1 MIIDVKVPQLP
12 ESISEATLASWKK
25 QEGNYVQ
32 RDENLIDLET
42 DKIVLELPAPQTG
55 ILTTI
60 LVENGA
66 TVTSGTVIARIDTA
80 AQARPAMSQNS
91 ESSSPEV
98 NDRDL
103 SLVMPSAARLATQ
116 LGINLSSVRGTG
128 RDGRILKE
136 DVLAASQHPPSQP
149 PKEAVSDVLH
159 EPEVPPS
166 FSVPPVPE
174 TTTYFTQHIPSLPPS
189 DLPPPDLP
197 PPDPSMVQNLPLPS
211 FEEPSLT
218 APPLQKEVFTAPE
231 EISSLPQDIPASP
244 PPLFTPLSAQS
255 DSPPRERREPM
266 SRMRQAI
273 AGRMVLS
280 QQTSALLTTFN
291 EVNMQPLLDLRA
303 KYKERFEKRH
313 GIKLG
318 IMSFFV
324 KAVVHALKTYPVVN
338 ARIDETDIVYTDYYD
353 IGVAVG
359 SARGLV
365 VPILRNA
372 DTLSLADI
380 EKQISDFS
388 LRAQDGRITLE
399 EMSGGTYTI
408 TNGGVFGSMMSTPIV
423 NPPQSAILGMHA
435 ITERAIVED
444 GKIVARPMMY
454 LAQSYDH
461 RLIDGREAVLSL
473 VAIKDIIEDPVRLLL
488 EI

>member
-1 MIIDVKVPQLP
+1 
-12 ESISEATLASWKK
+12 
-25 QEGNYVQ
+25 
-32 RDENLIDLET
+32 
-42 DKIVLELPAPQTG
+42 
-55 ILTTI
+55 
-60 LVENGA
+60 
-66 TVTSGTVIARIDTA
+66 
-80 AQARPAMSQNS
+80 
-91 ESSSPEV
+91 
-98 NDRDL
+98 
-103 SLVMPSAARLATQ
+103 
-116 LGINLSSVRGTG
+116 
-128 RDGRILKE
+128 
-136 DVLAASQHPPSQP
+136 
-149 PKEAVSDVLH
+149 
-159 EPEVPPS
+159 
-166 FSVPPVPE
+166 
-174 TTTYFTQHIPSLPPS
+174 
-189 DLPPPDLP
+189 
-197 PPDPSMVQNLPLPS
+197 MVQNLPLPS